1 MTELI
6 QTAQE
11 YINSIPLYTSR
22 TVKNEEW
29 GFRHAVVTGR
39 LDMVKCFM
47 ALSRYKCPVQWGLE
61 TAVERGLADIVEYFI
76 STGSRGHCYIVNA
89 ATNGHLRVVKLLVES
104 GANCRFLND
113 WPLCLAARGG
123 HLSTVE
129 YLVSKGSDPSI
140 DNYLPLRW
148 ASSYDHLELV
158 KFLVLNGSKSTS
170 RDSSTSLDSSTL
182 LYKFITPR
190 QRRYISFC
198 LEMEKKLRDRAQK
211 KIYFWWIPICYD
223 TARPVG
229 TRMMHRNLAEFQ
241 RLISL

>member
-1 MTELI
+1 MTDLI
-6 QTAQE
+6 KTAQE
-11 YINSIPLYTSR
+11 YINSIPLSTYR
-22 TVKNEEW
+22 KVKNEEW
-29 GFRHAVVTGR
+29 GFRQAVLTGR

-47 ALSRYKCPVQWGLE
+47 TISRYKCPVQWGLE

-104 GANCRFLND
+104 GANCSFLND

-129 YLVSKGSDPSI
+129 YLISKGSDPRI

-148 ASSYDHLELV
+148 ASAHDHLELV
-158 KFLVLNGSKSTS
+158 KFLVLNANPSTP
-170 RDSSTSLDSSTL
+170 LDT
-182 LYKFITPR
+182 FITPR
-190 QRRYISFC
+190 QRKYISFC

-229 TRMMHRNLAEFQ
+229 TRMMHRNLAEFE
-241 RLISL
+241 RLSLV